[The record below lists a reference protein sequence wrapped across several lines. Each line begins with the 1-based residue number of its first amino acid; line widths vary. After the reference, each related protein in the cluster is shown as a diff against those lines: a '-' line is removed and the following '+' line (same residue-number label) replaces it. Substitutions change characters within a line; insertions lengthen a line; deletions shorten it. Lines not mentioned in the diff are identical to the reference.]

1 MPPFYC
7 TIDRS
12 SLEGCRVLFDLLAS
26 DTRFLYTFQ
35 HAFAFHGWSLFGK
48 VSVEVFWL
56 NSTFRR
62 AFKKVLLIVLIWS
75 QRLERLC
82 SLEVVFLFCHQSY
95 LLDLNGCEKW
105 EEFVFPWLLQ
115 QFVENGQ
122 IAADDDSLGNLNSQA
137 FSVGRVFCW
146 SVSVL
151 NLT

>member
-1 MPPFYC
+1 MLRKKCRHLKISFA
-7 TIDRS
+7 TI
-12 SLEGCRVLFDLLAS
+12 LLHNWQIFFGGLQSFVWLASCFS

-35 HAFAFHGWSLFGK
+35 HAFAFHGWSLFGE
-48 VSVEVFWL
+48 VSVEGFWL

-122 IAADDDSLGNLNSQA
+122 ITADDDSLGNLNSPA
-137 FSVGRVFCW
+137 S
-146 SVSVL
+146 L
-151 NLT
+151 